1 MTALTADAQKE
12 AAESLAHEIGMLVVL
27 PQYIED
33 NTDECRSW
41 ACLEAFLVHVRLLD
55 DFFFHKPGNDDICAE
70 HLVPTWSPPTHTKP
84 VLDSNRSRINKMLAH
99 FTRAR
104 QAFLASGKTS
114 WNHRELRAALLPVVQ
129 HFLAQATC
137 VQGVIEKRLRE
148 KFGLSIKQIDELCK
162 KDAGNALRSTG
173 TGSSSTQ
180 TSPGTTPKQPST
192 APYCQPPS
200 SGGTTA
206 SGTYVVK
213 TKHPGQ
219 NGS

>member
-1 MTALTADAQKE
+1 MNALTADEQKD
-12 AAESLAHEIGMLVVL
+12 AAESLAHEIGMLVIL

-33 NTDECRSW
+33 SADKFCCW

-70 HLVPTWSPPTHTKP
+70 HLVPTWLPPTHTKP
-84 VLDSNRSRINKMLAH
+84 ILDSNRGRINKMLAH

-129 HFLAQATC
+129 DFLTQATC
-137 VQGVIEKRLRE
+137 VQGVIDKRLRE
-148 KFGLSIKQIDELCK
+148 KFDLSIKQIAELCK

-180 TSPGTTPKQPST
+180 TGPGATPNQPPT
-192 APYCQPPS
+192 APYCRPPS
-200 SGGTTA
+200 SGGTTT
-206 SGTYVVK
+206 SGTYVK
-213 TKHPGQ
+213 PKPPGQ
-219 NGS
+219 NGP